1 MRRLCG
7 GCHGVSV
14 SDPSPLP
21 EAPLLRDLHRKYEP
35 EYLAEALAEG
45 IITGHPAMP
54 QFQFE
59 EAEIEA
65 VILYLNSIQSRS
77 VP

>member
-7 GCHGVSV
+7 GCHGVSIN
-14 SDPSPLP
+14 DPSPLP
-21 EAPLLRDLHRKYEP
+21 EAPPLRDLHRKYEP

-59 EAEIEA
+59 EPEIEA
-65 VILYLNSIQSRS
+65 VIFYLNSIQSRS